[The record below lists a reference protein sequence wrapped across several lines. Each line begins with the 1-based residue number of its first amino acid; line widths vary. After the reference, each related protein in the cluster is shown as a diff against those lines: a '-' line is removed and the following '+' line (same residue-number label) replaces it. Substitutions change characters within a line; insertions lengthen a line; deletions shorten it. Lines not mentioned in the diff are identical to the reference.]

1 MSRTCDRNRSTFLM
15 TQNTLLEV
23 EHISKNFGVVQALK
37 DVSFPIYEGE
47 ILALVGENGAGKS
60 TLAKIIAGVHTQS
73 EGRIVFD
80 GEALA
85 CKTTREARAKGIAIV
100 LQEFALIPHLSI
112 AENIFLTSKEMYQQ
126 GVWQNHQKMVEETEA
141 LFKRTM
147 IDFDLDPNE
156 KVQNL
161 SVAQQQYVE
170 IVKALSTNARLI
182 ILDEPT
188 SALSQKEVQHLFAL
202 MQNLN
207 ANGVTLIFV
216 SHKLDEIFTISDRI
230 VVFRDG
236 VFVKEM
242 ETSASN
248 EQELIKAMVGR
259 DVGDLYSI
267 RHRAP
272 QDERLLEVAALRN
285 GFSPETPYNLHL
297 DRGEVLG
304 LFGLVGSGR
313 TELMRSIFGADPIM
327 DGSVVIKGKQ
337 TAGKPL
343 KMAIQ
348 SGFGMLPEDR
358 KNQGLLLEQSIH
370 DNIFLAY
377 TANRAHFFRNLKEE
391 KRQAEQKIK
400 ELRIKMGSVNNPV
413 NSLSGGNQQ
422 KVAFAKWLLVQPD
435 VLILDEPTRGIDI
448 GAKFEVYA
456 LIDQLANQGTSLLLV
471 SSELPEILALSDRIL
486 VMNQGQV
493 VKELDHSEASE
504 ELIMY
509 YCTMDLDTIGTI
521 GGTHGNN

>member
-1 MSRTCDRNRSTFLM
+1 M
-15 TQNTLLEV
+15 TRNTLLEV

-73 EGRIVFD
+73 EGKLVYK
-80 GEALA
+80 GEELL

-112 AENIFLTSKEMYQQ
+112 AENIFLTNKEMYQ
-126 GVWQNHQKMVEETEA
+126 GGCWQDRRKMLEDTRR
-141 LFKRTM
+141 LFKKTM
-147 IDFDLDPNE
+147 IDFNLDPDE
-156 KVQNL
+156 KVENL
-161 SVAQQQYVE
+161 SVAQQQYIE
-170 IVKALSTNARLI
+170 IVKALSTDARLI

-188 SALSQKEVQHLFAL
+188 SALSQNEVQHLFSL
-202 MQNLN
+202 MRNLN
-207 ANGVTLIFV
+207 EHGVTLIFV

-236 VFVKEM
+236 VFVRSM
-242 ETSASN
+242 ETAESN

-267 RHRAP
+267 RHRVP
-272 QDERLLEVAALRN
+272 SGERLLEVSNLRN
-285 GFSPETPYNLHL
+285 GFSSDTPYDFHL
-297 DRGEVLG
+297 EKGEVLG
-304 LFGLVGSGR
+304 FFGLVGSGR
-313 TELMRSIFGADPIM
+313 TELMRSIFGADPVM
-327 DGSVVIKGKQ
+327 DGSVVIKNKQ
-337 TAGKPL
+337 TAGKPV
-343 KMAIQ
+343 KVAIQ

-377 TANRAHFFRNLKEE
+377 TANRGKFFRNMKKEM
-391 KRQAEQKIK
+391 RDAQQKIN
-400 ELRIKMGSVNNPV
+400 ELRIKLGSLNNPIS
-413 NSLSGGNQQ
+413 SLSGGNQQ
-422 KVAFAKWLLVQPD
+422 KVAFAKWLLVDPD

-456 LIDQLANQGTSLLLV
+456 LIDQLASRGTSILLV
-471 SSELPEILALSDRIL
+471 SSELPEILALSDRIMA
-486 VMNQGQV
+486 MNQGRIIQ
-493 VKELDHSEASE
+493 ELDHSEATE
-504 ELIMY
+504 EKIMY
-509 YCTMDLDTIGTI
+509 YCTMDIDTI
-521 GGTHGNN
+521 GGTHGNH

>member
-1 MSRTCDRNRSTFLM
+1 MRT
-15 TQNTLLEV
+15 
-23 EHISKNFGVVQALK
+23 
-37 DVSFPIYEGE
+37 
-47 ILALVGENGAGKS
+47 
-60 TLAKIIAGVHTQS
+60 
-73 EGRIVFD
+73 
-80 GEALA
+80 
-85 CKTTREARAKGIAIV
+85 
-100 LQEFALIPHLSI
+100 
-112 AENIFLTSKEMYQQ
+112 
-126 GVWQNHQKMVEETEA
+126 
-141 LFKRTM
+141 
-147 IDFDLDPNE
+147 
-156 KVQNL
+156 
-161 SVAQQQYVE
+161 
-170 IVKALSTNARLI
+170 
-182 ILDEPT
+182 
-188 SALSQKEVQHLFAL
+188 
-202 MQNLN
+202 
-207 ANGVTLIFV
+207 
-216 SHKLDEIFTISDRI
+216 
-230 VVFRDG
+230 
-236 VFVKEM
+236 
-242 ETSASN
+242 
-248 EQELIKAMVGR
+248 
-259 DVGDLYSI
+259 
-267 RHRAP
+267 
-272 QDERLLEVAALRN
+272 
-285 GFSPETPYNLHL
+285 
-297 DRGEVLG
+297 
-304 LFGLVGSGR
+304 
-313 TELMRSIFGADPIM
+313 IFGADPII

-343 KMAIQ
+343 KVAIQ

-377 TANRAHFFRNLKEE
+377 TANRAHFFRNLKHE